1 MLRRFRMD
9 LHIHTCL
16 SPCADSEMVPTKI
29 VKKAKSKGLDVIGIC
44 DHNSAENVMAVK
56 RAGEREKLGVIGGIE
71 ITSREEVHILAFFDK
86 ENNLFELQKIIYDN
100 LSGINDE
107 KIFGEQ
113 IIVDEKGKAL
123 GFNKRLLIGATEL
136 SIEKVVDTIH
146 SLDGLAIAS
155 HIDRERFGIIGQLG
169 FIPDDLNLDGLEVS
183 PKVSLENR
191 RLKFSQAS
199 DSPLVTFSDA
209 HTIQDIG
216 KSATSFLINEAR
228 VSEIKKGLLNQ
239 DGRSILTHLRYSG
252 KLN

>member
-1 MLRRFRMD
+1 MD

-16 SPCADSEMVPTKI
+16 SPCADSAMIPTKI

-56 RAGEREKLGVIGGIE
+56 RAGERKKLGVIGGIE

-113 IIVDEKGKAL
+113 IIVDEEDKAL

-136 SIEKVVDTIH
+136 SIEKVIDTIH

-155 HIDRERFGIIGQLG
+155 HIDRERFSIIGQLG
-169 FIPDDLNLDGLEVS
+169 FIPDGLNLDGLEIS
-183 PKVSLENR
+183 PKVSLENE
-191 RLKFSQAS
+191 RLKFAQTSNF
-199 DSPLVTFSDA
+199 PLITFSDA
-209 HTIQDIG
+209 HTIEDIG
-216 KSATSFLINEAR
+216 KSTTSFLINEAS